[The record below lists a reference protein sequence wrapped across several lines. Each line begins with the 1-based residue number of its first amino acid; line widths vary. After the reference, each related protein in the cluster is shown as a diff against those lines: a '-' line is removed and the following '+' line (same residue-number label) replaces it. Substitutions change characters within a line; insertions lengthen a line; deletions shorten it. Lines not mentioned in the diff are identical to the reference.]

1 MVPNSSAN
9 FTRALQPR
17 RLFTEGHA
25 KLPEIKWRQMWKK
38 SPLIRFVDELDF
50 KQIPVSVKRKKKEE
64 YPSRLIRIDSNCDL
78 KRVESSSESSSGEE
92 DELEG
97 ENNSDQDQTSSS
109 CSESGEISKS
119 GEAREKGKPSATTS
133 VKKSSKKRKA
143 SKNILS
149 EEEVE
154 ELCERLES
162 KRLDLDYEIA
172 RKLESSP
179 NLAFYPS
186 RAALKEAILGDK
198 NVLNEITDE
207 FIDEFIGVIHDVY
220 HTKMTK
226 KQFWAIKMSRS
237 YHYTIIV
244 NCVIYVAIDLTFIK
258 RWCHRDVSEENG
270 SILQLGD

>member
-1 MVPNSSAN
+1 MAAN
-9 FTRALQPR
+9 V
-17 RLFTEGHA
+17 E
-25 KLPEIKWRQMWKK
+25 K
-38 SPLIRFVDELDF
+38 SPLIRFVDEIDF

-64 YPSRLIRIDSNCDL
+64 CPSGVILIDSNCEL

-119 GEAREKGKPSATTS
+119 GEAREKGKPRATTS

-162 KRLDLDYEIA
+162 KRHDLDCEIA

-186 RAALKEAILGDK
+186 RAALKETILGDK

-207 FIDEFIGVIHDVY
+207 FVDEFIRVIHDVY
-220 HTKMTK
+220 HTKMKPTDK
-226 KQFWAIKMSRS
+226 KVVMLISWSSSWEFV
-237 YHYTIIV
+237 T
-244 NCVIYVAIDLTFIK
+244 
-258 RWCHRDVSEENG
+258 
-270 SILQLGD
+270 

>member
-1 MVPNSSAN
+1 M
-9 FTRALQPR
+9 
-17 RLFTEGHA
+17 E
-25 KLPEIKWRQMWKK
+25 K

-64 YPSRLIRIDSNCDL
+64 CPSGLILIDCEL
-78 KRVESSSESSSGEE
+78 KKVESSSESSSGEE

-119 GEAREKGKPSATTS
+119 GEAREKGKPRATTS

-162 KRLDLDYEIA
+162 KRHDLDCEIA

-186 RAALKEAILGDK
+186 RAALKETILGDK

-207 FIDEFIGVIHDVY
+207 FVDEFIGVIHDVY
-220 HTKMTK
+220 HTKMTATDK
-226 KQFWAIKMSRS
+226 KAVLLISW
-237 YHYTIIV
+237 
-244 NCVIYVAIDLTFIK
+244 
-258 RWCHRDVSEENG
+258 
-270 SILQLGD
+270 